1 MRKKIDSAVAEVEAQ
16 YKAGNVPWNYK
27 TVQSLIGKYPH
38 RGHLD
43 VILPGQEDEATP
55 DPDGVPWEVP
65 GPGEPPAADDDADDG
80 REDDDEKILDFDPDD
95 WHVPPENPFNDSDD
109 APSKA
114 GTGEATSHG
123 GGGGGDDTVAT
134 SHGDG
139 GGGDG
144 ESLSVEQVSTLH
156 EHSARFQ
163 SLQEAKRILESIG
176 GALGA
181 SLSNTVGKVMHN
193 EQKRFRQRIDGDA
206 AVEKAMRTTA
216 EAEEAEARRQRAE
229 FQQAAQRKRETAN
242 VERELQQSRAKLR
255 QARRDLREATDA
267 AEASEALKSFSL
279 EAMGKGQKNAGG
291 AAFRKVRQE
300 ALSRVRSVARLSPE
314 QRNDW
319 HHFATNW
326 DKKMVEEH
334 GEAWPT
340 MFAEILQNLVNE
352 LEAGNGNALSDFM
365 RKESVRVLGGVTIIH
380 SHGQVDPW

>member
-1 MRKKIDSAVAEVEAQ
+1 MRNKIDSAVAEVEAQ
-16 YKAGNVPWNYK
+16 YNAGNVPWNYK

-43 VILPGQEDEATP
+43 VIKLGQEDEATP

-95 WHVPPENPFNDSDD
+95 WHKPPENPFNDSDD

-123 GGGGGDDTVAT
+123 HGGGGDDTAAT
-134 SHGDG
+134 DQLQDH
-139 GGGDG
+139 GDG

-163 SLQEAKRILESIG
+163 SLQEAKRIFESIG

-181 SLSNTVGKVMHN
+181 SLSNTVRKVMHD

-216 EAEEAEARRQRAE
+216 EAEEAEARRRRAE
-229 FQQAAQRKRETAN
+229 FQQAAQRKREIAN
-242 VERELQQSRAKLR
+242 VERELQQSKAKLR
-255 QARRDLREATDA
+255 QARRDLREATDV
-267 AEASEALKSFSL
+267 AEASEALKTFSL

-319 HHFATNW
+319 SYFATNW
-326 DKKMVEEH
+326 GKKMVEEH
-334 GEAWPT
+334 GEAWPA
-340 MFAEILQNLVNE
+340 MFAEILQNVVNE
-352 LEAGNGNALSDFM
+352 LEAGRGNALSDFM
-365 RKESVRVLGGVTIIH
+365 RKESVRVFGGVNIIRLP
-380 SHGQVDPW
+380 GVAA